1 MARDVLQV
9 RDPDGSLRRQIDEL
23 AALWGGI
30 RALSA
35 SEVVREAVSR
45 AVAAE
50 RPKAGKGGSKR

>member
-1 MARDVLQV
+1 MPRDVLQV

-30 RALSA
+30 RPLSA

-45 AVAAE
+45 AVAAG
-50 RPKAGKGGSKR
+50 RPKAAKGSAKR